1 MTSSAAPL
9 LTDLLKAV
17 SRSFYLTMRVL
28 PAKIRPQFGLAYLL
42 ARATDTIADTEIV
55 PVAQRLEALRDLR
68 ERILGSRS
76 RPLDFS
82 ELARSQG
89 ARRKLLQRCEAAVHD
104 IELSKI
110 AGAADSP
117 TGSDAERVLLERIEE
132 VLG

>member
-28 PAKIRPQFGLAYLL
+28 PAKIRPQFGIAYLL

-55 PVAQRLEALRDLR
+55 PVAQRLEALHDLR
-68 ERILGSRS
+68 ERVLGSRA

-82 ELARSQG
+82 ELARSQETQ
-89 ARRKLLQRCEAAVHD
+89 RRMLQHCEAAVHD

-110 AGAADSP
+110 AEP
-117 TGSDAERVLLERIEE
+117 THPANGS
-132 VLG
+132 